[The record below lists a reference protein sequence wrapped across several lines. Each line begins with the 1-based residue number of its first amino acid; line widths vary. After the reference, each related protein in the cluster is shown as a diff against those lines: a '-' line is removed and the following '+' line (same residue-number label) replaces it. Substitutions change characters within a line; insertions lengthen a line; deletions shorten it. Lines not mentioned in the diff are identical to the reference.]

1 MFFGDWLNIRKNLFL
16 ERVVRQ
22 QLRLPRVVVD
32 SPSLEVLKNRVDV
45 ARKET

>member
-1 MFFGDWLNIRKNLFL
+1 LNIRKNLFL
-16 ERVVRQ
+16 ERVMRQ
-22 QLRLPRVVVD
+22 QLRLPKDVVD